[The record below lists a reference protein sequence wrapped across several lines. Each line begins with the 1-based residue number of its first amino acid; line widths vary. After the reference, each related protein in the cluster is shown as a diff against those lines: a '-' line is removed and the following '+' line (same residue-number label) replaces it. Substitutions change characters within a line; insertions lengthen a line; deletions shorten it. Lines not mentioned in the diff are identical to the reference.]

1 MTETSTLQPAVA
13 RPQRTP
19 WFALL
24 TLAFAVFATVT
35 VEMVPAGL
43 LPAMSADF
51 GVSASSIGLLVSLWA
66 VTIIVA
72 SLPIVRLTARVDRRT
87 LIVGALAV
95 MAVANTLTAIAP
107 GYEFALASRIVA
119 AMAH

>member
-1 MTETSTLQPAVA
+1 MTETTTLQPAVA
-13 RPQRTP
+13 SGQRTP

-51 GVSASSIGLLVSLWA
+51 GVSPSSIGLLV
-66 VTIIVA
+66 
-72 SLPIVRLTARVDRRT
+72 
-87 LIVGALAV
+87 
-95 MAVANTLTAIAP
+95 
-107 GYEFALASRIVA
+107 
-119 AMAH
+119 